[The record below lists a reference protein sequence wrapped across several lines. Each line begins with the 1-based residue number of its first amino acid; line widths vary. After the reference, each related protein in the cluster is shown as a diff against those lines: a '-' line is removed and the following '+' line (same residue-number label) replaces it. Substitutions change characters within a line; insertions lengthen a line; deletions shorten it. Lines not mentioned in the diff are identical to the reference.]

1 MNTKTTLLLSLLC
14 WAGLCANTAYAG
26 QSASSPWSPKQFI
39 ITFWCPPPA
48 TDEALSRV
56 AAEGFNLTWT
66 PADGLDAAQRHGLR
80 AMLTSDLL
88 NPDVLDNPAKRA
100 ELDALIARVK
110 THPAM
115 EAYYLTDEPGAGAF
129 AALGRLV
136 AYLRERDPAHLAYI
150 NLFPTYANEQQLG
163 VSANAA
169 DRARVGYPQNFAGV
183 GTDDGT
189 VLRYREHLK
198 RFVETVKPDLIS
210 YDHYHFLK
218 PDKDGKPVDGG
229 QYFLNLA
236 LIRMAALEAGKPFLN
251 IIQANTIE
259 KSWRLPNAEE
269 LRFLVFTTMAYGGRG
284 ISYFTYWGPTNY
296 GGLYQDGKS
305 SPLLAPVAKLNH
317 EIAKFG
323 PALMDLESTG
333 VYHTGSLPYGTQ
345 AVPAE
350 SPVQIIKRGDFVLGL
365 FGKAGIANAFMVV
378 NRDYAKKSE
387 ATLKFA
393 SRGIILEELDRRTG
407 QWSKGVRPGR
417 DSTLQVK
424 LDPGDGRLF
433 RMTRPPRNEAA
444 ERRGATQLLLQR

>member
-1 MNTKTTLLLSLLC
+1 MNMKTTWLLTVLCGASLTAQLS
-14 WAGLCANTAYAG
+14 A
-26 QSASSPWSPKQFI
+26 ASPTPAPGWSQRQFI

-48 TDEALSRV
+48 TDEALTRV

-66 PADGLDAAQRHGLR
+66 PADGLDAAHRHGLR
-80 AMLTSDLL
+80 AMLQSELL

-100 ELDALIARVK
+100 ELDALVDRVK
-110 THPAM
+110 RHPAL

-169 DRARVGYPQNFAGV
+169 DRSRVGYPQNFAGV

-218 PDKDGKPVDGG
+218 PDKGGNKVDGG

-236 LIRMAALEAGKPFLN
+236 LIRMAAIEAGKPFLN

-259 KSWRLPNAEE
+259 KSWRLPNADE

-296 GGLYQDGKS
+296 GGLYQDGQS
-305 SPLLAPVAKLNH
+305 SPLLSPVVTLNR

-323 PALMDLESTG
+323 PALMQLDSTG
-333 VYHTGSLPYGTQ
+333 VYHTGKLPYGTQ
-345 AVPAE
+345 AIPSNA
-350 SPVQIIKRGDFVLGL
+350 PVQILGSGDFVLGL
-365 FGKAGIANAFMVV
+365 FGKSGITTAFMVV
-378 NRDYAKKSE
+378 NRDYTKE
-387 ATLKFA
+387 
-393 SRGIILEELDRRTG
+393 SRGTLRLARRGGVLEELDRRTG
-407 QWSKGVRPGR
+407 QWAKSVRPNR
-417 DSTLQVK
+417 DSDFEVDLN
-424 LDPGDGRLF
+424 PGDGRLF
-433 RMTRPPRNEAA
+433 RIPSRPQGNVDPE
-444 ERRGATQLLLQR
+444 RGATLLLPRR